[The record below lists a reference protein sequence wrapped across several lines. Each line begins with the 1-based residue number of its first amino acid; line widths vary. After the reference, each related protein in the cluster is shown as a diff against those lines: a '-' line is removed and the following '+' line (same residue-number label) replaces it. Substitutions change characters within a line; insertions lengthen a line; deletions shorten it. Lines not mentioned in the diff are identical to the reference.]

1 MQSTVECY
9 FLCGFYG
16 KVLTSGIG
24 DVREINQFLQEVESH
39 QQKFVGLEDSVLA
52 VGSGRKWNMA
62 EPAFQ

>member
-1 MQSTVECY
+1 M
-9 FLCGFYG
+9 CGFYG